1 MLRRLLLLTSGAL
14 AACATS
20 PYAVYPPAVL
30 GTEAQR
36 IQCPSYSIVPPVG
49 FVSPTAL
56 AGDDIRLREDPPENG
71 KMLVY
76 RSLRV
81 ERAPAV
87 PDDEPATVAAEA
99 MVVLRERHAKD
110 DLEVRETGTVRLV
123 DRDCP
128 FLVGRISG
136 GAADLKLEVLDFYVP
151 GDRHG
156 LVVSFDTPDGQLA
169 VSRAVFEQ
177 SAATLRTT
185 LGPPKP
191 GALGPLYW
199 HDESKFGV
207 RLPVEWVAQPA
218 GAGALAT
225 YETADGEGLC
235 EVIRA
240 TDEKGYDLETLVAGY
255 EADQQKV
262 LPGYSLLT
270 TGWRRISGQR
280 ALRFV
285 GVHAPTGETVV
296 VDDLFL
302 ARDKTMYRIVFQA
315 SVPQY
320 AARRAA
326 IGKALDS
333 IRLQ

>member
-1 MLRRLLLLTSGAL
+1 MLRRLLILAPAAL

-20 PYAVYPPAVL
+20 AYAVYPPAVL

-36 IQCPSYSIVPPVG
+36 IQRLSYSIVPPVG

-56 AGDDIRLREDPPENG
+56 ADDDIRLREQPPDNG

-87 PDDEPATVAAEA
+87 PEDEPAAVAAQA
-99 MVVLRERHAKD
+99 MAILRERHAKD

-136 GAADLKLEVLDFYVP
+136 GAADLHLEVLEFYVP
-151 GDRHG
+151 GDLHG

-169 VSRAVFEQ
+169 ASRAVFEQ
-177 SAATLRTT
+177 SAATLRTS

-191 GALGPLYW
+191 GALGALHW
-199 HDESKFGV
+199 HDEQKLGL
-207 RLPVEWVAQPA
+207 RLPVEWVAQA
-218 GAGALAT
+218 GGEGALAT

-235 EVIRA
+235 EVIRVVDA
-240 TDEKGYDLETLVAGY
+240 NGYDLERLVGGY

-262 LPGYSLLT
+262 MPGYSLLT
-270 TGWRRISGQR
+270 TGWRSISGQR

-285 GVHAPTGETVV
+285 GVHAPTGESVV

-302 ARDKTMYRIVFQA
+302 ARGTTMYRIVFQA
-315 SVPQY
+315 TVPHY
-320 AARRAA
+320 ATRRAA

-333 IRLQ
+333 LRLQ